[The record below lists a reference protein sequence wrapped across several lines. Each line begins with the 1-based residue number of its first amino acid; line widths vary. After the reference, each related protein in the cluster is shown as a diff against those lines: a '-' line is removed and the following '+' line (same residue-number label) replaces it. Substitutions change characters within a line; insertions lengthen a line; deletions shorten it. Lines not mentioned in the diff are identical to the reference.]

1 MSVRSQS
8 VVLDFDSNINEQRL
22 YVRRFHGVGSV
33 YSLPGECSD
42 LFLCPRI
49 RPHDNSQFVAGYLEL
64 AHEILAHING
74 RERAFEMVS
83 FRSGYRLCGNVKRT
97 SRHW

>member
-1 MSVRSQS
+1 VRSQS